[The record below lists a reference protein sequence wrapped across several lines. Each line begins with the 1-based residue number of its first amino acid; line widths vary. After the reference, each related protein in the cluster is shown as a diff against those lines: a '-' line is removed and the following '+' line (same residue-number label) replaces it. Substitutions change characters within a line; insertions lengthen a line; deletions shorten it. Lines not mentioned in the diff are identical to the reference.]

1 MFHGRQPGR
10 QAHYVELL
18 RYILREY
25 SARFS
30 LGPMNRSIIIA
41 AFIISAASVTPGA
54 SPDHTIAVLPFENL
68 SEEKATANFAE
79 GIRGAIV
86 ARLTKQHV
94 KAASVQEAP
103 HTGKL
108 LVGSVAK
115 VGDRVRVTVHLVD
128 AASRVPYWSEVY
140 DRELTDV
147 FALQTE
153 IAESVAK
160 MFSAKKP

>member
-1 MFHGRQPGR
+1 
-10 QAHYVELL
+10 
-18 RYILREY
+18 
-25 SARFS
+25 
-30 LGPMNRSIIIA
+30 MNRSIIIG
-41 AFIISAASVTPGA
+41 AFIISAAILLNGFLERRAHVGSTVSALVPSVA
-54 SPDHTIAVLPFENL
+54 SPDQTIGVLPFENL
-68 SEEKATANFAE
+68 TEEKATANFAE

-115 VGDRVRVTVHLVD
+115 AGNRVRVTVQLVD
-128 AASRVPYWSEVY
+128 ATSRLSYWVEMY

-147 FALQTE
+147 FALQSE